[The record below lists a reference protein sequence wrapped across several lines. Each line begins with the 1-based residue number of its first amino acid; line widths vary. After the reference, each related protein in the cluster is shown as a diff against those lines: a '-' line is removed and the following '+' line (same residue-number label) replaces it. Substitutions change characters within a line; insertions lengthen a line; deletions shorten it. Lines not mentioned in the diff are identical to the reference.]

1 MAETTT
7 PKHNVRMSVARCAT
21 YIKHDFEN
29 REVKLKEDLIKNP
42 NLYADLTPR
51 RSRKKDQDTK
61 ETTKKE
67 PTKDDESKKIDK
79 EYRVGATA
87 PAAMAFVLD
96 KVFSQ
101 LIEHSASRTC
111 ITRDAKGEEKQK
123 KNRSSIRM
131 AHMHDNIENS
141 IVTTLPLFQTCEVWN
156 TPEPEP
162 EKPEPQDKKAKKPK
176 KAKTPAENPAPQPVA
191 VQQQVEPKEK
201 VLPTFVKYIYDIAK
215 SFVIE
220 ENGSV
225 TIDHTKSKKAAAED
239 DEEEETEEEE
249 DVVEVVE
256 GEDKKKAPKIKH
268 PCISKQTKVSLH
280 NLCDQII
287 KKIDDV
293 IEVLIRAQK
302 VKTINAS
309 HVLTAVE
316 ILLINSGQREE
327 ALIIRTDLTEFI
339 QFVEEETEKKAKI
352 AAAAKAKRDAEAT
365 VQQVN
370 GATAPEVKN
379 PVPTPTKPAANGK
392 APVKQQVNKAAEIN
406 KNKNKNKK

>member
-1 MAETTT
+1 MAETTN
-7 PKHNVRMSVARCAT
+7 PKHNVLMSVARCAT
-21 YIKHDFEN
+21 YIKRDFEN
-29 REVKLKEDLIKNP
+29 RETKLKEDLVKNP

-51 RSRKKDQDTK
+51 RARKVKEQDDN
-61 ETTKKE
+61 KKN
-67 PTKDDESKKIDK
+67 DNKKIDK

-131 AHMHDNIENS
+131 THMHDNIENS

-162 EKPEPQDKKAKKPK
+162 EKLEPQDKKAKKTK
-176 KAKTPAENPAPQPVA
+176 KAKTPTENPAPQPVVA
-191 VQQQVEPKEK
+191 EQQPVVAEEK

-220 ENGSV
+220 ENG
-225 TIDHTKSKKAAAED
+225 TIMVDPNPKPAKSKKPE
-239 DEEEETEEEE
+239 EEEE
-249 DVVEVVE
+249 DTEEEDEAAE
-256 GEDKKKAPKIKH
+256 GDDKKKGNKIKH

-287 KKIDDV
+287 KKINDV

-327 ALIIRTDLTEFI
+327 AQTIRADLTEYI
-339 QFVEEETEKKAKI
+339 QYVEAEADKKAKL
-352 AAAAKAKRDAEAT
+352 AAEAKKKRDAEEA
-365 VQQVN
+365 VQQAN
-370 GATAPEVKN
+370 GAAAPEVKA
-379 PVPTPTKPAANGK
+379 PAPTNQQTNGNITAKP
-392 APVKQQVNKAAEIN
+392 PVNKAAVANKN